1 MKGLSSFQQ
10 VRGCRGACKEQSQCE
25 LRIGGSDGRVT
36 QRVDLKK
43 TDKKNK
49 RDQKLNDRTSENI
62 ISIVIRDC

>member
-43 TDKKNK
+43 N
-49 RDQKLNDRTSENI
+49 
-62 ISIVIRDC
+62 

>member
-25 LRIGGSDGRVT
+25 LGIGGSDGRVT

-43 TDKKNK
+43 LIRRTKGIKN
-49 RDQKLNDRTSENI
+49 
-62 ISIVIRDC
+62 